1 MMRAKWK
8 MPHPATMFL
17 ILTMAVVFLSWIF
30 NVYDLSVLHPE
41 TGKEIYVQSLLSPEG
56 IRWWLR
62 HVVTNFTGFAPLG
75 MVMIAMFG
83 IGVAQHSGFI
93 DACIRLVARRGT
105 HSGLIIT
112 SVIVLGIL
120 SNVVGDAGYI
130 ILLPIAAALFHSA
143 GLHPVGGIITAYV
156 SVACGRNGMVAKADR
171 PDGPFRVCNWSK
183 ESPKATTGVLAFDPA
198 VMVDD
203 DGRVYGYWGFE
214 ESWGAELDPATMA
227 TVKPGTQPVKD
238 MVSSRKQDGVFRF
251 FEASSIR
258 KIKDKYVFVYSR
270 WTAEGEFG
278 FPGTNY
284 TLAYAYSDNPLG
296 PFTYGGTLIDGRGR
310 DVDADGKSILT
321 ATPGG
326 NTHGSIVEINGRWY
340 VFYHRQCGTNE
351 YARQAMVAPIEVK
364 VTEGAGGKVEITEGE
379 YTSEGFETDGL
390 NPYKR
395 YSAGIAC
402 YYTGPRPAHHE
413 WPNFYFSGSYV
424 QPTYGDATNFDDPY
438 NLRVN
443 SNPVVNNTAGSI
455 VGYKY
460 FNFDLLD
467 PDKDAELLLSL
478 KPLGVEGT
486 IDVMVGSPWTSR
498 GGVKVGTL
506 RLSKD
511 VPQQIAEM
519 RISVSKAKEFKGK
532 QALFFVFSSPT
543 ADRSLCELHNLVFV
557 KR

>member
-1 MMRAKWK
+1 M
-8 MPHPATMFL
+8 
-17 ILTMAVVFLSWIF
+17 
-30 NVYDLSVLHPE
+30 
-41 TGKEIYVQSLLSPEG
+41 
-56 IRWWLR
+56 
-62 HVVTNFTGFAPLG
+62 
-75 MVMIAMFG
+75 
-83 IGVAQHSGFI
+83 
-93 DACIRLVARRGT
+93 
-105 HSGLIIT
+105 
-112 SVIVLGIL
+112 
-120 SNVVGDAGYI
+120 
-130 ILLPIAAALFHSA
+130 
-143 GLHPVGGIITAYV
+143 
-156 SVACGRNGMVAKADR
+156 
-171 PDGPFRVCNWSK
+171 
-183 ESPKATTGVLAFDPA
+183 
-198 VMVDD
+198 
-203 DGRVYGYWGFE
+203 
-214 ESWGAELDPATMA
+214 
-227 TVKPGTQPVKD
+227 
-238 MVSSRKQDGVFRF
+238 
-251 FEASSIR
+251 
-258 KIKDKYVFVYSR
+258 
-270 WTAEGEFG
+270 
-278 FPGTNY
+278 
-284 TLAYAYSDNPLG
+284 
-296 PFTYGGTLIDGRGR
+296 
-310 DVDADGKSILT
+310 
-321 ATPGG
+321 
-326 NTHGSIVEINGRWY
+326 
-340 VFYHRQCGTNE
+340 FYHRQCGTNE

-402 YYTGPRPAHHE
+402 YYTGPRPAYHE

-443 SNPVVNNTAGSI
+443 NNPVVNNTAGSI

-511 VPQQIAEM
+511 APQQIAEM

-543 ADRSLCELHNLVFV
+543 ADRSLCELHNLVFA